1 MCAPVG
7 RATYAG
13 LLLLACFFSRAAARQ
28 DDPAAAMQSLIEAG
42 DAGYLR
48 GDYGAGRQAFE
59 QAWQLAQDTPPGNP
73 VRYDI
78 LKRLANIR
86 AAAGEFAD
94 AGNYLQLA
102 IDWRESTIGEND
114 PKIGEDL
121 LVSAALCRSM
131 KDYGR
136 AGDILNRVLAIH
148 VRASGFDS
156 TAVADDYSRLAQIDL
171 DRTELESAA
180 RSLNAALMIRKKL
193 AGPLDVSLV
202 PDLDRLGEVSTT
214 MRRYDKAEE
223 AYRRALVI
231 RETLYGKRHADLLA
245 TIDGLAYALFGQKK
259 YDEAEPL
266 YQRLIPLW
274 VESVGGEHPM
284 VAIALDKVAA
294 FYADQKKYDQAK
306 EAADRANA
314 IRAYCLATG
323 LAQQGAEQLAQSNK
337 ADAVVLYRRA
347 LAVLDPPSPV
357 YQELRATIEGILK
370 LLEAPRPKTQPRKA
384 APPRRA
390 E

>member
-1 MCAPVG
+1 
-7 RATYAG
+7 
-13 LLLLACFFSRAAARQ
+13 
-28 DDPAAAMQSLIEAG
+28 MQTLIAAG

-48 GDYGAGRQAFE
+48 GDYQAGRQAFE
-59 QAWQLAQDTPPGNP
+59 KAWQLAQVTPTHNP

-78 LKRLANIR
+78 LKRLASVR

-94 AGNYLQLA
+94 ADNYLRLA
-102 IDWRESTIGEND
+102 IDWRENTPGQND
-114 PKIGEDL
+114 SKIAGDL
-121 LVSAALCRSM
+121 LLSAALCRNM
-131 KDYGR
+131 KNYDR
-136 AGDILNRVLAIH
+136 ADAILNRVLAIH
-148 VRASGFDS
+148 VLAFGFDS
-156 TAVADDYSRLAQIDL
+156 TAVADDYSRMAQIDMDKKDL
-171 DRTELESAA
+171 PMAA
-180 RSLNAALMIRKKL
+180 SSLNAALTIRKKL

-231 RETLYGKRHADLLA
+231 RETLYGKEHADLLS
-245 TIDGLAYALFGQKK
+245 TVDGLAYALFGQKK

-274 VESVGGEHPM
+274 VWSVGAEHPM

-294 FYADQKKYDQAK
+294 FYADQKKYGQAK
-306 EAADRANA
+306 EAAGRANA

-323 LAQQGAEQLAQSNK
+323 LAEQAAEQLAEHNQPG
-337 ADAVVLYRRA
+337 ARDLYRRA

-357 YQELRATIEGILK
+357 YQELRATIEGALK
-370 LLEAPRPKTQPRKA
+370 LLEAPLPRKQPRKT

>member
-1 MCAPVG
+1 V
-7 RATYAG
+7 
-13 LLLLACFFSRAAARQ
+13 
-28 DDPAAAMQSLIEAG
+28 
-42 DAGYLR
+42 
-48 GDYGAGRQAFE
+48 
-59 QAWQLAQDTPPGNP
+59 
-73 VRYDI
+73 
-78 LKRLANIR
+78 
-86 AAAGEFAD
+86 
-94 AGNYLQLA
+94 
-102 IDWRESTIGEND
+102 
-114 PKIGEDL
+114 
-121 LVSAALCRSM
+121 
-131 KDYGR
+131 
-136 AGDILNRVLAIH
+136 
-148 VRASGFDS
+148 GFDS
-156 TAVADDYSRLAQIDL
+156 TAVADDFSRMAQVDL
-171 DRTELESAA
+171 DRKDLPMAA
-180 RSLNAALMIRKKL
+180 SSLNAALAIRKKL

-223 AYRRALVI
+223 AFRRALVI
-231 RETLYGKRHADLLA
+231 RETLYGKEHADLLA

-306 EAADRANA
+306 EAAGRANA

-323 LAQQGAEQLAQSNK
+323 LAQQAAEQLAERNK
-337 ADAVVLYRRA
+337 AGAVALYRRA

-357 YQELRATIEGILK
+357 YQELRATIEGMLK
-370 LLEAPRPKTQPRKA
+370 LLDPPKTQPRKA
-384 APPRRA
+384 APPHKA

>member
-1 MCAPVG
+1 MRTPVG
-7 RATYAG
+7 RAILAG
-13 LLLLACFFSRAAARQ
+13 LVLVAGFLSRAADRE
-28 DDPAAAMQSLIEAG
+28 DPAGEMRTLIEAG

-48 GDYGAGRQAFE
+48 GDYEAGRQAFE
-59 QAWQLAQDTPPGNP
+59 KAWQLAQETPADNP

-78 LKRLANIR
+78 LKRLASIR
-86 AAAGEFAD
+86 AAQGEFVEAD
-94 AGNYLQLA
+94 NYLQSA
-102 IDWRESTIGEND
+102 INWRENTLGQND
-114 PKIGEDL
+114 PRIADDL
-121 LVSAALCRSM
+121 LVSVGLCRGM
-131 KDYGR
+131 KNYDR
-136 AGDILNRVLAIH
+136 AAATMNRVLAIH
-148 VRASGFDS
+148 VPALGYDS
-156 TAVADDYSRLAQIDL
+156 TAVADDFSRMAQIDL
-171 DRTELESAA
+171 ERKRLPMAA
-180 RSLNAALMIRKKL
+180 SSLNAALAIRKKL

-223 AYRRALVI
+223 AYRLALVI
-231 RETLYGKRHADLLA
+231 RETLYGKEHADLLA

-274 VESVGGEHPM
+274 VWSVGGEHPM

-294 FYADQKKYDQAK
+294 FYADQKKYDQAT
-306 EAADRANA
+306 EAASRANA
-314 IRAYCLATG
+314 IRAYCLAAG
-323 LAQQGAEQLAQSNK
+323 LAQQGAGQIAGHNQ
-337 ADAVVLYRRA
+337 AGARALYRRA

-357 YQELRATIEGILK
+357 YQELRATIEGVLK
-370 LLEAPRPKTQPRKA
+370 LLEGPPPKTRPRKA

>member
-7 RATYAG
+7 RATYAC
-13 LLLLACFFSRAAARQ
+13 LVLLACFFSRAAARQ
-28 DDPAAAMQSLIEAG
+28 DDPAAAMQTLIEAG

-48 GDYGAGRQAFE
+48 GDYEAGRQAFE
-59 QAWQLAQDTPPGNP
+59 QAWQLAQDTPPDNP

-78 LKRLANIR
+78 LKRLADIR
-86 AAAGEFAD
+86 AAAGEFAA

-102 IDWRESTIGEND
+102 IAWRESTIGEND
-114 PKIGEDL
+114 PRIAEDL

-156 TAVADDYSRLAQIDL
+156 TVVADDYSRLAQIDL
-171 DRTELESAA
+171 DRKELESAA
-180 RSLNAALMIRKKL
+180 RSLNAALTIRKKL

-231 RETLYGKRHADLLA
+231 RETLYGKQHADLLA

-274 VESVGGEHPM
+274 VESVGAEHPM

-337 ADAVVLYRRA
+337 ADAVALYRRA
-347 LAVLDPPSPV
+347 LAVLETPNPV

-370 LLEAPRPKTQPRKA
+370 LIEAPRPKTPPRKA

>member
-1 MCAPVG
+1 MCPPVG

-13 LLLLACFFSRAAARQ
+13 LALLACFLSRAAARQ
-28 DDPAAAMQSLIEAG
+28 DDPAAAMQTLIEAG

-48 GDYGAGRQAFE
+48 GDYEAGRQAFE

-102 IDWRESTIGEND
+102 IDWRESTLGAND
-114 PKIGEDL
+114 PKIADDL

-136 AGDILNRVLAIH
+136 ADAILNRVLAIH

-171 DRTELESAA
+171 DRKELESAA
-180 RSLNAALMIRKKL
+180 RSLNAALTIRKKL

-214 MRRYDKAEE
+214 MRRYDKSEE

-231 RETLYGKRHADLLA
+231 RETLYGKQHADLLA

-294 FYADQKKYDQAK
+294 FYAAQKEYDRAK
-306 EAADRANA
+306 EAAGRANA

-323 LAQQGAEQLAQSNK
+323 LAQQAAGQLAEHNQAS
-337 ADAVVLYRRA
+337 ARDLYRRA

-357 YQELRATIEGILK
+357 YQELRATIEGVLK
-370 LLEAPRPKTQPRKA
+370 LLEAPPPKPRPRKA

>member
-1 MCAPVG
+1 MCTPVG
-7 RATYAG
+7 RAIIAG
-13 LLLLACFFSRAAARQ
+13 FVLLACFLSRAAARQ
-28 DDPAAAMQSLIEAG
+28 DDPAAEMQTLIEAG

-48 GDYGAGRQAFE
+48 GDYEAGRQAFE
-59 QAWQLAQDTPPGNP
+59 KAWQLAQETPPDNP

-78 LKRLANIR
+78 LKRLASIR

-94 AGNYLQLA
+94 ADNYLQLA
-102 IDWRESTIGEND
+102 IHWRENTLGQND
-114 PKIGEDL
+114 PKIADDL

-131 KDYGR
+131 KNYDR
-136 AGDILNRVLAIH
+136 ADAILNRVLAMH
-148 VRASGFDS
+148 GRAFGFDS
-156 TAVADDYSRLAQIDL
+156 TAVADDFSRMAQIDM
-171 DRTELESAA
+171 DRKDLPMAA
-180 RSLNAALMIRKKL
+180 SSLNAALTIRKKL

-231 RETLYGKRHADLLA
+231 RETLYGREHADLLA

-294 FYADQKKYDQAK
+294 FYADQKKYDRAK
-306 EAADRANA
+306 EAAGRANA

-323 LAQQGAEQLAQSNK
+323 LAQQAVEQLAERNK
-337 ADAVVLYRRA
+337 ASAMALYRRA

-370 LLEAPRPKTQPRKA
+370 LLEAPSRKTQPRKA

>member
-1 MCAPVG
+1 MCTPIG
-7 RATYAG
+7 RAIFAG
-13 LLLLACFFSRAAARQ
+13 FALLACILSRAAAQ
-28 DDPAAAMQSLIEAG
+28 PADPAADMQTLIEAG
-42 DAGYLR
+42 DASYLR
-48 GDYGAGRQAFE
+48 GDYEAGRQSFE
-59 QAWQLAQDTPPGNP
+59 EAWQLAQETPPDNP

-78 LKRLANIR
+78 LKRLASVR

-94 AGNYLQLA
+94 ADSYLQLA
-102 IDWRESTIGEND
+102 INWRENTLGQND
-114 PKIGEDL
+114 PKIADDL
-121 LVSAALCRSM
+121 LVSAALCRGM
-131 KDYGR
+131 KDYDR
-136 AGDILNRVLAIH
+136 AATTLNRVLAMH
-148 VRASGFDS
+148 VTALGYDS
-156 TAVADDYSRLAQIDL
+156 TAVADDFSRMAQIEMERKRL
-171 DRTELESAA
+171 PMAA
-180 RSLNAALMIRKKL
+180 SSLNAALTIRKKL
-193 AGPLDVSLV
+193 AGPLDLSLI
-202 PDLDRLGEVSTT
+202 PDLDRLGEVSNT

-223 AYRRALVI
+223 AFRRALVI
-231 RETLYGKRHADLLA
+231 RETLYGKEHDDLLA

-306 EAADRANA
+306 EAAGRANA

-323 LAQQGAEQLAQSNK
+323 LAQQGAEQIAEHNQASAK
-337 ADAVVLYRRA
+337 DFYKRA

-357 YQELRATIEGILK
+357 YQELRATIEGVLK
-370 LLEAPRPKTQPRKA
+370 LLEATHPKIQPRKA
-384 APPRRA
+384 APPRSA

>member
-1 MCAPVG
+1 
-7 RATYAG
+7 
-13 LLLLACFFSRAAARQ
+13 
-28 DDPAAAMQSLIEAG
+28 MQTLIEAG

-48 GDYGAGRQAFE
+48 GDYEAGRQAFE
-59 QAWQLAQDTPPGNP
+59 QAWQLAQETPPGNP

-102 IDWRESTIGEND
+102 IDWRESTLGEND
-114 PKIGEDL
+114 PKIAEDL

-156 TAVADDYSRLAQIDL
+156 TAVADDYSRLAQVDL

-180 RSLNAALMIRKKL
+180 RSLNAALTIRKKL

-274 VESVGGEHPM
+274 VESVGAEHPM

>member
-1 MCAPVG
+1 MCPPVG
-7 RATYAG
+7 RATYAC
-13 LLLLACFFSRAAARQ
+13 LALLACFFSRAAARQ
-28 DDPAAAMQSLIEAG
+28 DDPAVAMQTLIEAG

-48 GDYGAGRQAFE
+48 GDYEAGRQAFE

-156 TAVADDYSRLAQIDL
+156 TAVADDYSRLAQVDL

-180 RSLNAALMIRKKL
+180 RSLNAALTIRKKL

-274 VESVGGEHPM
+274 VESVGAEHPM

-357 YQELRATIEGILK
+357 YQELRVNIEGILK
-370 LLEAPRPKTQPRKA
+370 LLDPPKTPPRKA

>member
-1 MCAPVG
+1 MCTPVG
-7 RATYAG
+7 RAIIAG
-13 LLLLACFFSRAAARQ
+13 LVLWACFLGRAAAQQ
-28 DDPAAAMQSLIEAG
+28 DDPAAEMQTLIEAG

-48 GDYGAGRQAFE
+48 GDYEAGRQAFE
-59 QAWQLAQDTPPGNP
+59 KAWQLAIETPPENP

-78 LKRLANIR
+78 LKRLASIR
-86 AAAGEFAD
+86 AAAGEFVDAD
-94 AGNYLQLA
+94 NYLQMA
-102 IDWRESTIGEND
+102 INWRENTLGQDD
-114 PKIGEDL
+114 PKIADDL
-121 LVSAALCRSM
+121 LVSVALCRNM
-131 KDYGR
+131 KNYDR
-136 AGDILNRVLAIH
+136 ADAVLNHVLAMH

-156 TAVADDYSRLAQIDL
+156 IAVADDFSRMAQIDL
-171 DRTELESAA
+171 DRKELESAA
-180 RSLNAALMIRKKL
+180 GSLNAALTIRKKL
-193 AGPLDVSLV
+193 AGPLDPSLV

-231 RETLYGKRHADLLA
+231 RETLYGKQHADLLA

-266 YQRLIPLW
+266 YQRVIALW
-274 VESVGGEHPM
+274 VWSVGPEHPM
-284 VAIALDKVAA
+284 VAIVLDKVAA
-294 FYADQKKYDQAK
+294 FYADQKKYDQAR

-323 LAQQGAEQLAQSNK
+323 LSEQAAEQLKEHNK
-337 ADAVVLYRRA
+337 ESAVALYKRA

-357 YQELRATIEGILK
+357 YQELRETIEGILK
-370 LLEAPRPKTQPRKA
+370 LLQAPPPKTPSRKA
-384 APPRRA
+384 APPRKA

>member
-1 MCAPVG
+1 MWTPVG
-7 RATYAG
+7 RAIIAG
-13 LLLLACFFSRAAARQ
+13 LVLLACFPGRAAAQQ
-28 DDPAAAMQSLIEAG
+28 DAAAAEMQRLIADG

-48 GDYGAGRQAFE
+48 GDYEAGRQAFE
-59 QAWQLAQDTPPGNP
+59 EAWKLALETPPGNP

-78 LKRLANIR
+78 LKRLASIR

-94 AGNYLQLA
+94 ADNYLQQA
-102 IDWRESTIGEND
+102 INWRETTLGEND
-114 PKIGEDL
+114 PKIADDL

-131 KDYGR
+131 KKYDQ
-136 AGDILNRVLAIH
+136 ATAILNRVLAIH
-148 VRASGFDS
+148 VPALGYDS
-156 TAVADDYSRLAQIDL
+156 TAVADDFSRMAQIDMERKRL
-171 DRTELESAA
+171 PMAA
-180 RSLNAALMIRKKL
+180 SSLNAALTIRKRL

-223 AYRRALVI
+223 AYRLALVI
-231 RETLYGKRHADLLA
+231 RETLYGKEHADLLA

-266 YQRLIPLW
+266 YQRLIALW
-274 VESVGGEHPM
+274 VWSVGGEHPM
-284 VAIALDKVAA
+284 VAIALDKAAA
-294 FYADQKKYDQAK
+294 FYADQKKYDQAQ
-306 EAADRANA
+306 EAAGRANA
-314 IRAYCLATG
+314 IRAFCLATG
-323 LAQQGAEQLAQSNK
+323 LAQQGAEQIAEHNQ
-337 ADAVVLYRRA
+337 AGAVALYRRA

-370 LLEAPRPKTQPRKA
+370 VLEAPPVKPPPRKGAPPRKA
-384 APPRRA
+384 

>member
-1 MCAPVG
+1 MSTSVG
-7 RATYAG
+7 RALIAG
-13 LLLLACFFSRAAARQ
+13 FVLLVCFLSHAAAQQ
-28 DDPAAAMQSLIEAG
+28 DDPAAGMQTLIQAG

-48 GDYGAGRQAFE
+48 GDYEAGRQAFE
-59 QAWQLAQDTPPGNP
+59 KAWQLAQESPPENP

-94 AGNYLQLA
+94 ADNYLQLA
-102 IDWRESTIGEND
+102 IDWRENTLGQND
-114 PKIGEDL
+114 PKIADDL
-121 LVSAALCRSM
+121 LVSGALCRNM
-131 KDYGR
+131 KNYDR
-136 AGDILNRVLAIH
+136 ADAILNRVLAMH
-148 VRASGFDS
+148 VRAVGYDS
-156 TAVADDYSRLAQIDL
+156 TAVADDLSRLAQIDL
-171 DRTELESAA
+171 DKKDLPMAA
-180 RSLNAALMIRKKL
+180 ISLNAALTIRKKL

-214 MRRYDKAEE
+214 MRSYDKAEE

-231 RETLYGKRHADLLA
+231 RETLYGKEHADLLA
-245 TIDGLAYALFGQKK
+245 PIDGLAYALFGQKK

-266 YQRLIPLW
+266 YQRLIALW
-274 VESVGGEHPM
+274 VWSVGGEHPM
-284 VAIALDKVAA
+284 VAITLDKVAA
-294 FYADQKKYDQAK
+294 FYADQKKYEQAK
-306 EAADRANA
+306 EAYDRANA

-323 LAQQGAEQLAQSNK
+323 LAQQGAEQLAESNK
-337 ADAVVLYRRA
+337 ASALALYRRA

-357 YQELRATIEGILK
+357 YEELRTTIEGVLK
-370 LLEAPRPKTQPRKA
+370 LLEAPPAKKQLKKT